1 MDVNSGSI
9 HVVDDVVYDLI
20 PLVEALVGEGVKE
33 INAVKAALRERESI
47 SWPEDILEEALRAP
61 ATAESTMEMLTGSLQ
76 RKHPSKNTATIA
88 RKVIN
93 SILIKIPPWLLW
105 WRDRDS
111 PVPLLY
117 LRLT

>member
-1 MDVNSGSI
+1 MELFDNDAGDRVQRPGLLNDLHEDHGGGNDHNGVNI
-9 HVVDDVVYDLI
+9 
-20 PLVEALVGEGVKE
+20 GEHSLDQVPQR
-33 INAVKAALRERESI
+33 NPRPAT
-47 SWPEDILEEALRAP
+47 RAP

>member
-47 SWPEDILEEALRAP
+47 SWPEDILEEALEEVLDLEAAGLLFAP
-61 ATAESTMEMLTGSLQ
+61 DIYENYVYDL
-76 RKHPSKNTATIA
+76 K
-88 RKVIN
+88 
-93 SILIKIPPWLLW
+93 
-105 WRDRDS
+105 
-111 PVPLLY
+111 
-117 LRLT
+117 